1 VSYEP
6 DSETGLFRAEY
17 ADVLGVPYIFATEG
31 KDTSP
36 KPPAKTT
43 RIKAQPERADRRIE
57 FPNVEGYRIV
67 YPRER
72 LKAEFSADSRLLL
85 TPDDVPTKTLNEP
98 LIGEGTF
105 LGFDAEKKYRDRS
118 VAYQVAG
125 HTLRTFFR
133 DDDGSV
139 QVWRYPDLLRITEEW
154 MEDYLVTKGG
164 VPKQILRWPS
174 LAQRAAEKIA
184 RACTPAKSGAEAIRP
199 ILNAYNRTGSTRH
212 VQFDTTRTT
221 LFETRADR
229 CHLNFV
235 VYDKD
240 WEAGFAQRIEEMDE
254 VVAYVKNHNLH
265 FEVPYL
271 HYGESR
277 HYRPD
282 YIVRLDDGRGPNDL
296 LNLVVEIKGLR
307 DDADA
312 AKAETVRKIWLPAV
326 NNSKSFGRWDFI
338 EFQSAPYDVAT
349 LIRAHLNQQQAA

>member
-1 VSYEP
+1 
-6 DSETGLFRAEY
+6 
-17 ADVLGVPYIFATEG
+17 VPYIFATEG

-43 RIKAQPERADRRIE
+43 RVKALPERVKREII

-72 LKAEFSADSRLLL
+72 LKAEFTTDSRLTL

-133 DDDGSV
+133 DEDGSV
-139 QVWRYPDLLRITEEW
+139 QFWRYPDLLQITERW
-154 MEDYLVTKGG
+154 MAECLICKGG

-184 RACTPAKSGAEAIRP
+184 RACAPAKAGEEAIRP
-199 ILNAYNRTGSTRH
+199 ILNAYNPTGRTRH
-212 VQFDTTRTT
+212 VGFDTARTT
-221 LFETRADR
+221 LFETREDR

-235 VYDKD
+235 VYDRD
-240 WEAGFAQRIEEMDE
+240 WEAAFAQQIEEMDE
-254 VVAYVKNHNLH
+254 VVAYVKNHNLN

-271 HYGESR
+271 HHGEPHR
-277 HYRPD
+277 YRPD
-282 YIVRLDDGRGPNDL
+282 YIVKIDDGHGAENR

-312 AKAETVRKIWLPAV
+312 AKAETMRKIWLPAV
-326 NNSKSFGRWDFI
+326 NNAKKFGRWDFI
-338 EFQSAPYDVAT
+338 EFQSAPYDVASA
-349 LIRAHLNQQQAA
+349 IRAHLRQRLAA

>member
-1 VSYEP
+1 M
-6 DSETGLFRAEY
+6 
-17 ADVLGVPYIFATEG
+17 LGVPYIFAAEG
-31 KDTSP
+31 PVT
-36 KPPAKTT
+36 PPPPPRPTT
-43 RIKAQPERADRRIE
+43 RIRAMPDRADRKIE

-72 LKAEFSADSRLLL
+72 LKAEFNTDSRLTL

-105 LGFDAEKKYRDRS
+105 LGFDAETKYRDKS

-125 HTLRTFFR
+125 YTLRKFFR

-139 QVWRYPDLLRITEEW
+139 QIWRYPDLLRITEQW
-154 MEDYLVTKGG
+154 MADCLVTKGG

-184 RACTPAKSGAEAIRP
+184 RACTPSKAGEEAIRP
-199 ILNAYNRTGSTRH
+199 ILNPYNRTGSTSH

-221 LFETRADR
+221 LFETRPDR

-240 WEAGFAQRIEEMDE
+240 WEAGFAQRIEEMEE
-254 VVAYVKNHNLH
+254 VMAYVKNHNLH

-271 HYGESR
+271 HQGESR

-282 YIVRLDDGRGPNDL
+282 YIVRLDDGRGLDDL
-296 LNLVVEIKGLR
+296 LSCGRDQGPARRRGRGQGGNGSQNLASR
-307 DDADA
+307 
-312 AKAETVRKIWLPAV
+312 R
-326 NNSKSFGRWDFI
+326 
-338 EFQSAPYDVAT
+338 
-349 LIRAHLNQQQAA
+349 QQQQELRALGFH